1 MSNLLMI
8 SGDRSLAE
16 GKHGAFYNTL
26 EELHKHFEKI
36 DVICPKIRNSK
47 LGIRNFFGN
56 VEVHPSPWPLILQPF
71 WIYRR
76 GLKILKANGYSLMT
90 NNYLMTVHD
99 YPPFYNGFGA
109 YLLSLAT
116 CVPYMLEIMHI
127 PGLPKS
133 GSSKEFIYKYLT
145 KFFIRF
151 DAHRARAVR
160 VINHKQTKDFII
172 QAGVPVSKIKY
183 IPAFYIN
190 LDVFKP
196 ISLEK
201 KYDLIFVGR
210 LESNKGVELL
220 FEAIKNLKYQIPNIK
235 CLIVGEGSLLNHCKL
250 EIVNWKLQDNVLFN
264 GFAKDF
270 LEIARLIN
278 ESKVLVMP
286 SYNEGGPRVIL
297 EAMAC
302 GVPVLA
308 TPVGIVLDIVKD
320 KESGV
325 IIDWDGADI
334 AKKIN
339 ILLND
344 RQIYNKYQSAGLEIV
359 KLFERQSAIKNYAE
373 KLSLLIK

>member
-1 MSNLLMI
+1 MNLLMI

-47 LGIRNFFGN
+47 LGIRNFFDN

-71 WIYRR
+71 WIYHR
-76 GLKILKANGYSLMT
+76 GLKILRA

-99 YPPFYNGFGA
+99 YPPFYNGLGA
-109 YLLSLAT
+109 WFLSLKT
-116 CVPYMLEIMHI
+116 DIPYILEIMHI

-133 GSSKEFIYKYLT
+133 GSPKEFIYKYLT
-145 KFFIRF
+145 KFFISF
-151 DAHRARAVR
+151 DAHRARAIR
-160 VINHKQTKDFII
+160 VINQKQPKDFII
-172 QAGVPVSKIKY
+172 QAGVPASKIKY

-196 ISLEK
+196 IGLEK

-210 LESNKGVELL
+210 LEKNKGLELL
-220 FEAIKNLKYQIPNIK
+220 LKAIELLISNPPAGGQFPIK
-235 CLIVGEGSLLNHCKL
+235 CLIVGDGPLKDVLKFKIQNS
-250 EIVNWKLQDNVLFN
+250 KLQDNILLH
-264 GFAKDF
+264 GFAKDS

-308 TPVGIVLDIVKD
+308 TPVGIVLDIIKD

-334 AKKIN
+334 ARKIN
-339 ILLND
+339 VLLND
-344 RQIYNKYQSAGLEIV
+344 KQIYHKYQSAGLEIV
-359 KLFERQSAIKNYAE
+359 KLFERQSAVKNYAE